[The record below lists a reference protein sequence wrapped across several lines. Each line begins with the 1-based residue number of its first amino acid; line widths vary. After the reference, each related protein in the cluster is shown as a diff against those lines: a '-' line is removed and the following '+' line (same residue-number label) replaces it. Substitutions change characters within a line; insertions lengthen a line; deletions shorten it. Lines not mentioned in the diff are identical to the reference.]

1 MTKYCPSGCQSLPA
15 PRPGGINER
24 AQLFSRIA
32 VPQPGLVRSQLNG
45 DRKEAFVIAIGV
57 RLQQG
62 FEVFDAGHVSTSRTQ
77 RA

>member
-15 PRPGGINER
+15 LRPGGINER

-32 VPQPGLVRSQLNG
+32 VPEPGFVLSQLHG

-57 RLQQG
+57 QLQQG
-62 FEVFDAGHVSTSRTQ
+62 FEVFNACHVSTSRAQ